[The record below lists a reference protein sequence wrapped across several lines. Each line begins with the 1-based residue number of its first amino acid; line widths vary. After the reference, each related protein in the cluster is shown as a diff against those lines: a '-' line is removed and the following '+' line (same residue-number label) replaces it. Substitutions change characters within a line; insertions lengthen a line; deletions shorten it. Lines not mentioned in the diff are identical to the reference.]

1 MTQQEIENHI
11 QNLEDAVSTLGQKQS
26 ELCGKNEE
34 DIRDTERKLI
44 KANASIDEMQTALN
58 YWLLEN
64 MKIMEKL
71 TIKEPVSWSEQ
82 DWGG

>member
-1 MTQQEIENHI
+1 MKELLKEKEIIDTKNC
-11 QNLEDAVSTLGQKQS
+11 DA
-26 ELCGKNEE
+26 NN
-34 DIRDTERKLI
+34 
-44 KANASIDEMQTALN
+44 NASIDEMQTALN

>member
-1 MTQQEIENHI
+1 MKELLIEKEIIATDNC
-11 QNLEDAVSTLGQKQS
+11 DA
-26 ELCGKNEE
+26 N
-34 DIRDTERKLI
+34 D
-44 KANASIDEMQTALN
+44 NASIDEMQTALN

-71 TIKEPVSWSEQ
+71 TVKEPVSWSEQ

>member
-1 MTQQEIENHI
+1 MKDLLKEKEIIDTDNY
-11 QNLEDAVSTLGQKQS
+11 DANNK
-26 ELCGKNEE
+26 
-34 DIRDTERKLI
+34 
-44 KANASIDEMQTALN
+44 ASIDEMQTALN

>member
-1 MTQQEIENHI
+1 MDKENMTLESDVLTKDDVHEIHEQQPAKEAE
-11 QNLEDAVSTLGQKQS
+11 A
-26 ELCGKNEE
+26 
-34 DIRDTERKLI
+34 
-44 KANASIDEMQTALN
+44 ALN

-71 TIKEPVSWSEQ
+71 TVKEPVSWSEQ

>member
-1 MTQQEIENHI
+1 MTQ
-11 QNLEDAVSTLGQKQS
+11 AVKNRKLQ
-26 ELCGKNEE
+26 NEE
-34 DIRDTERKLI
+34 VTKQQNKDVQK
-44 KANASIDEMQTALN
+44 SLN

>member
-1 MTQQEIENHI
+1 MNQLVEEKQVLADGICEAQE
-11 QNLEDAVSTLGQKQS
+11 QKP
-26 ELCGKNEE
+26 
-34 DIRDTERKLI
+34 
-44 KANASIDEMQTALN
+44 ADEVQTALN

-71 TIKEPVSWSEQ
+71 TVKEPVSWSEQ

>member
-1 MTQQEIENHI
+1 MKELLKEKEI
-11 QNLEDAVSTLGQKQS
+11 V
-26 ELCGKNEE
+26 
-34 DIRDTERKLI
+34 DTENCD
-44 KANASIDEMQTALN
+44 ANNKVSIDEMQTALN

>member
-1 MTQQEIENHI
+1 MKELLKEKEII
-11 QNLEDAVSTLGQKQS
+11 
-26 ELCGKNEE
+26 
-34 DIRDTERKLI
+34 DTENCD
-44 KANASIDEMQTALN
+44 ANNKASIDEMQTALN

-64 MKIMEKL
+64 MKTMEKL

>member
-1 MTQQEIENHI
+1 MCLTARKGMEIIMLDIKILRNEPDRIRQALKNRKL
-11 QNLEDAVSTLGQKQS
+11 Q
-26 ELCGKNEE
+26 NEE
-34 DIRDTERKLI
+34 VTKQQNKDVQK
-44 KANASIDEMQTALN
+44 SLN

>member
-1 MTQQEIENHI
+1 MKEL
-11 QNLEDAVSTLGQKQS
+11 LEEKDIIPTDNCDAYDMEPAG
-26 ELCGKNEE
+26 
-34 DIRDTERKLI
+34 
-44 KANASIDEMQTALN
+44 EMQAALN

>member
-1 MTQQEIENHI
+1 MKELLKEKEIIDTKNC
-11 QNLEDAVSTLGQKQS
+11 DAK
-26 ELCGKNEE
+26 
-34 DIRDTERKLI
+34 D
-44 KANASIDEMQTALN
+44 NASIDEMQIALN

-71 TIKEPVSWSEQ
+71 TVKEPVSWSEQ

>member
-1 MTQQEIENHI
+1 MKELLKEKEIIDTKNC
-11 QNLEDAVSTLGQKQS
+11 DANNK
-26 ELCGKNEE
+26 
-34 DIRDTERKLI
+34 
-44 KANASIDEMQTALN
+44 ASIDEMQTALN

-71 TIKEPVSWSEQ
+71 TVKEPVSWSEQ

>member
-1 MTQQEIENHI
+1 MNNTKNNRMRQKVIDKKLHNKEVLNQSKNS
-11 QNLEDAVSTLGQKQS
+11 QVS
-26 ELCGKNEE
+26 
-34 DIRDTERKLI
+34 
-44 KANASIDEMQTALN
+44 LN

-71 TIKEPVSWSEQ
+71 TVKEPVSWSEQ

>member
-1 MTQQEIENHI
+1 MKELLKEKEIIDTKNC
-11 QNLEDAVSTLGQKQS
+11 DANNK
-26 ELCGKNEE
+26 
-34 DIRDTERKLI
+34 
-44 KANASIDEMQTALN
+44 ASIDEMQTALN

-64 MKIMEKL
+64 MKIMEQL

>member
-1 MTQQEIENHI
+1 MKELLEEKEIIDTKNC
-11 QNLEDAVSTLGQKQS
+11 DANNK
-26 ELCGKNEE
+26 
-34 DIRDTERKLI
+34 
-44 KANASIDEMQTALN
+44 ASIDEMQTALN

>member
-1 MTQQEIENHI
+1 MKELLIEKEIIATDNC
-11 QNLEDAVSTLGQKQS
+11 DANDNV
-26 ELCGKNEE
+26 
-34 DIRDTERKLI
+34 
-44 KANASIDEMQTALN
+44 SIDEMQTALN

-71 TIKEPVSWSEQ
+71 TVKEPVSWSEQ

>member
-1 MTQQEIENHI
+1 MKELLKEKEIIDTKNC
-11 QNLEDAVSTLGQKQS
+11 DANNK
-26 ELCGKNEE
+26 
-34 DIRDTERKLI
+34 
-44 KANASIDEMQTALN
+44 ASIDEMQTALN

>member
-1 MTQQEIENHI
+1 MKELLKEKEIIDTKNC
-11 QNLEDAVSTLGQKQS
+11 DA
-26 ELCGKNEE
+26 NN
-34 DIRDTERKLI
+34 
-44 KANASIDEMQTALN
+44 KASVDEMQTALN

>member
-1 MTQQEIENHI
+1 MKELLKEKEI
-11 QNLEDAVSTLGQKQS
+11 V
-26 ELCGKNEE
+26 
-34 DIRDTERKLI
+34 DTENCD
-44 KANASIDEMQTALN
+44 ANNKASIDEMQTALN

>member
-1 MTQQEIENHI
+1 MKELLKEKEII
-11 QNLEDAVSTLGQKQS
+11 
-26 ELCGKNEE
+26 
-34 DIRDTERKLI
+34 DTENCD
-44 KANASIDEMQTALN
+44 ANNKASIDEMQTSLN

>member
-1 MTQQEIENHI
+1 MKELLKEKEII
-11 QNLEDAVSTLGQKQS
+11 
-26 ELCGKNEE
+26 
-34 DIRDTERKLI
+34 DTENCDAKD
-44 KANASIDEMQTALN
+44 NASIDEMQIALN